1 MNAMSQPKNRWIA
14 RALVGFALGVIV
26 CLAYWLT
33 GGVPRETWFNPQGT
47 DEFIKSK
54 TWLWPSAVL
63 DVVFREMQPSVAAA
77 TLYALNGLTYMAI
90 SLGLLVLRDRRVPYV
105 LFAVAV
111 LGVLAWFNA
120 AVMQSFS
127 WLWLI
132 VVAAGLG
139 AIGYWDLRSSRRP

>member
-1 MNAMSQPKNRWIA
+1 MNVMSQPKNRWIV
-14 RALVGFALGVIV
+14 RALGGFVLGVLV

-33 GGVPRETWFNPQGT
+33 SGVPRETWFSPNGT

-54 TWLWPSAVL
+54 TWLWPTAVL
-63 DVVFREMQPSVAAA
+63 DVVFREMQPNIAAA

-90 SLGLLVLRDRRVPYV
+90 SLGLLILRDRRVPYV

-111 LGVLAWFNA
+111 LGALAWFNA
-120 AVMQSFS
+120 TVMQSFS

-132 VVAAGLG
+132 VVAAVLG
-139 AIGYWDLRSSRRP
+139 AIGCWDLRSSRRP